1 MWLDAHKSSTVSQKC
16 TVNLYTH
23 HTAFASASPFSRI
36 HLIASPNQPVSTG
49 KSARQR
55 FKLTGFAAAVH
66 KHFKQGILLNGRN
79 AWEAKFKTSA
89 VRVAEL
95 TTQIKRAEQEID
107 QIVYRLFDLTPDEI
121 ALIEAAVK

>member
-1 MWLDAHKSSTVSQKC
+1 MAGRSEIIDSFAKSV
-16 TVNLYTH
+16 LLIYTLI
-23 HTAFASASPFSRI
+23 TRLSPVQI
-36 HLIASPNQPVSTG
+36 HSVVCISSPNQPVSTG
-49 KSARQR
+49 KSARHR

-95 TTQIKRAEQEID
+95 TTQIKRAERDID
-107 QIVYRLFDLTPDEI
+107 QVVYRLFDLTPDEI

>member
-1 MWLDAHKSSTVSQKC
+1 MAGRSEIIDGFAKSV
-16 TVNLYTH
+16 LLIYTLITRLSPVQVH
-23 HTAFASASPFSRI
+23 SVAFIS
-36 HLIASPNQPVSTG
+36 SPNQPVSTG

-66 KHFKQGILLNGRN
+66 KHFKQDTPLNERN
-79 AWEAKFKTSA
+79 AWEAKLKTGA
-89 VRVAEL
+89 TRVAEL
-95 TTQIKRAEQEID
+95 TAQIKRAERDID